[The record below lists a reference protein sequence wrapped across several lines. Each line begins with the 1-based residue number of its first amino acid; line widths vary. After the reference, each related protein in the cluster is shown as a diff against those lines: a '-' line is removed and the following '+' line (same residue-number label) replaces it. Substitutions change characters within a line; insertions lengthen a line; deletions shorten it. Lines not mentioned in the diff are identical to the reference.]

1 MTAIILILCHGPG
14 IGVRTVNAC
23 AAPTVPL
30 WRITAQRRMNFGSL
44 ISFKRYCIADLTC
57 SRDLLREI
65 IEGGLKKVRRMLR
78 WKVSELSPEREE
90 R

>member
-1 MTAIILILCHGPG
+1 
-14 IGVRTVNAC
+14 
-23 AAPTVPL
+23 
-30 WRITAQRRMNFGSL
+30 MNLGSL